1 VVDRYHR
8 DAEGRCCRLDVVD
21 HRDAGVRLDVMNCLD
36 LGERSWKAESA
47 GDRGH

>member
-1 VVDRYHR
+1 VEAHYHLV
-8 DAEGRCCRLDVVD
+8 AEGRCRRLDVVD